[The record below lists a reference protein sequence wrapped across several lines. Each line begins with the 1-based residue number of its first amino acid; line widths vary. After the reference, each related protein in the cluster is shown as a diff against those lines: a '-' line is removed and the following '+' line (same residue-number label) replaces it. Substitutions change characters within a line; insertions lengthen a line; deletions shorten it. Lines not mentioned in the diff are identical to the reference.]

1 MSFNE
6 KLQMLRKK
14 NNLSQEELANMLD
27 VTRQSVSKWESGITY
42 PEMDKLLSLCKI
54 FNCSLEELTNDDI
67 KEIGLENK
75 KKLNFDNFIDNFLE
89 LINKTYQMFR
99 VMSFKD
105 IIKCI
110 FIMSIIFTL
119 LLLLKIPFILLESNI
134 RSVISHIGSGE
145 IANIIKE
152 IFHLIFESS
161 YLFIF
166 IFLFIYLF
174 KIIYL
179 DKIVIRDV
187 KIQCID
193 NKEEKIVTY
202 DKNSSNVF
210 FSILGKI
217 IIGFIKFI
225 IICLTFPILIFFF
238 FLCTAFLLNFL
249 LIIKGIFYSSITF
262 GLIFSILFCLVV
274 LEVVLEFIFNRQ
286 LAFKRLMISFIIS
299 IAGLGLSFGL
309 LLVDITNTTY
319 KDSTPDSIKEDVL
332 IKTISATDNLNYLT
346 YYNPTYQVDETL
358 GDNFK
363 IEIKYYSDFNKV
375 TFSPD
380 NNNFFITH
388 TDKSNFKKIKNLV
401 ISDLTKKK
409 LYNYSKL
416 YDYSVTIY
424 GNSSNIENL
433 KSKAKQLE
441 DEENEDYKMIDN
453 YEKSIQEL
461 EDKNDEL
468 TVENQELKDKIE
480 EYKEKISEY
489 KSSLKDIIKE

>member
-1 MSFNE
+1 M
-6 KLQMLRKK
+6 
-14 NNLSQEELANMLD
+14 
-27 VTRQSVSKWESGITY
+27 
-42 PEMDKLLSLCKI
+42 
-54 FNCSLEELTNDDI
+54 
-67 KEIGLENK
+67 
-75 KKLNFDNFIDNFLE
+75 
-89 LINKTYQMFR
+89 
-99 VMSFKD
+99 
-105 IIKCI
+105 
-110 FIMSIIFTL
+110 
-119 LLLLKIPFILLESNI
+119 
-134 RSVISHIGSGE
+134 
-145 IANIIKE
+145 
-152 IFHLIFESS
+152 
-161 YLFIF
+161 
-166 IFLFIYLF
+166 
-174 KIIYL
+174 
-179 DKIVIRDV
+179 
-187 KIQCID
+187 
-193 NKEEKIVTY
+193 
-202 DKNSSNVF
+202 F

-309 LLVDITNTTY
+309 LLVDITNITY

-332 IKTISATDNLNYLT
+332 IKTISANDNLNYLT
-346 YYNPTYQVDETL
+346 HYNTTYQVDETL
-358 GDNFK
+358 TDTFRV
-363 IEIKYYSDFNKV
+363 EVKYYSDFSKV

-380 NNNFFITH
+380 NDTFFITSA
-388 TDKSNFKKIKNLV
+388 DKNNFKKIKNLV
-401 ISDLTKKK
+401 LNNLAKKK
-409 LYNYSKL
+409 LYNYNKL

-433 KSKAKQLE
+433 KSKVKELE
-441 DEENEDYKMIDN
+441 DEENEDYKMIEN
-453 YEKSIQEL
+453 YENSIQEL
-461 EDKNDEL
+461 EDKNDKL

>member
-110 FIMSIIFTL
+110 FIMGIIFTL

-179 DKIVIRDV
+179 DKTVIKDV

-193 NKEEKIVTY
+193 NKEEKIV
-202 DKNSSNVF
+202 
-210 FSILGKI
+210 
-217 IIGFIKFI
+217 
-225 IICLTFPILIFFF
+225 C
-238 FLCTAFLLNFL
+238 
-249 LIIKGIFYSSITF
+249 
-262 GLIFSILFCLVV
+262 
-274 LEVVLEFIFNRQ
+274 R
-286 LAFKRLMISFIIS
+286 
-299 IAGLGLSFGL
+299 
-309 LLVDITNTTY
+309 
-319 KDSTPDSIKEDVL
+319 
-332 IKTISATDNLNYLT
+332 
-346 YYNPTYQVDETL
+346 
-358 GDNFK
+358 
-363 IEIKYYSDFNKV
+363 
-375 TFSPD
+375 
-380 NNNFFITH
+380 
-388 TDKSNFKKIKNLV
+388 
-401 ISDLTKKK
+401 
-409 LYNYSKL
+409 
-416 YDYSVTIY
+416 
-424 GNSSNIENL
+424 
-433 KSKAKQLE
+433 
-441 DEENEDYKMIDN
+441 
-453 YEKSIQEL
+453 
-461 EDKNDEL
+461 
-468 TVENQELKDKIE
+468 
-480 EYKEKISEY
+480 
-489 KSSLKDIIKE
+489 

>member
-1 MSFNE
+1 
-6 KLQMLRKK
+6 
-14 NNLSQEELANMLD
+14 
-27 VTRQSVSKWESGITY
+27 
-42 PEMDKLLSLCKI
+42 
-54 FNCSLEELTNDDI
+54 
-67 KEIGLENK
+67 
-75 KKLNFDNFIDNFLE
+75 
-89 LINKTYQMFR
+89 
-99 VMSFKD
+99 
-105 IIKCI
+105 
-110 FIMSIIFTL
+110 
-119 LLLLKIPFILLESNI
+119 
-134 RSVISHIGSGE
+134 
-145 IANIIKE
+145 
-152 IFHLIFESS
+152 
-161 YLFIF
+161 
-166 IFLFIYLF
+166 
-174 KIIYL
+174 
-179 DKIVIRDV
+179 
-187 KIQCID
+187 
-193 NKEEKIVTY
+193 
-202 DKNSSNVF
+202 
-210 FSILGKI
+210 
-217 IIGFIKFI
+217 
-225 IICLTFPILIFFF
+225 
-238 FLCTAFLLNFL
+238 
-249 LIIKGIFYSSITF
+249 
-262 GLIFSILFCLVV
+262 
-274 LEVVLEFIFNRQ
+274 
-286 LAFKRLMISFIIS
+286 MISFIIS

-363 IEIKYYSDFNKV
+363 IEIKYYSDFSKV

-433 KSKAKQLE
+433 KSKVKQLE
-441 DEENEDYKMIDN
+441 DEEDEKDEEYEE

-461 EDKNDEL
+461 EDENDKL

>member
-54 FNCSLEELTNDDI
+54 FKCSLEELTNDDI

-75 KKLNFDNFIDNFLE
+75 KKLNFDNFIDNTLE
-89 LINKTYQMFR
+89 LVNKTYQMFR
-99 VMSFKD
+99 AMSFKD
-105 IIKCI
+105 IIKCV
-110 FIMSIIFTL
+110 FVMGII
-119 LLLLKIPFILLESNI
+119 FILLILLKVPFMILENNI
-134 RSVISHIGSGE
+134 RSVISHIGSGQ

-152 IFHLIFESS
+152 IFHLIFETS

-166 IFLFIYLF
+166 MFLFIYLF

-179 DKIVIRDV
+179 DKTVIKEAKV
-187 KIQCID
+187 QEIES
-193 NKEEKIVTY
+193 KEETIITY
-202 DKNSSNVF
+202 NKNSSNVF
-210 FSILGKI
+210 FSILGKV

-225 IICLTFPILIFFF
+225 IICLSFPILIFFF
-238 FLCTAFLLNFL
+238 FLCTGLLLNFL
-249 LIIKGIFYSSITF
+249 LIIRGVFYSSITF

-286 LAFKRLMISFIIS
+286 LAFKRLAISFIIS
-299 IAGLGLSFGL
+299 VAGLGLSFGL
-309 LLVDITNTTY
+309 LMVDIANTSYTD
-319 KDSTPDSIKEDVL
+319 KIPDSIKESVL
-332 IKTISATDNLNYLT
+332 VKTVSATSNLTYLT
-346 YYNPTYQVDETL
+346 HYNTTYQVDETL
-358 GDNFK
+358 TDTFK
-363 IEIKYYSDFNKV
+363 VEVKYYSDFSKV

-380 NNNFFITH
+380 NDTFFITSV
-388 TDKSNFKKIKNLV
+388 DKNNFKKIKDLV

-409 LYNYSKL
+409 LHNYNKL
-416 YDYSVTIY
+416 YDYTVTIY
-424 GNSSNIENL
+424 GSSSNIETL
-433 KSKAKQLE
+433 KTKANKLE
-441 DEENEDYKMIDN
+441 QEEYEYNRKIDS
-453 YEKSIQEL
+453 YENTIQEL

-468 TVENQELKDKIE
+468 TVENEELKDKIE